1 MTRPGRLHGQ
11 STTPDSDAGSRRFLV
26 THPYHPLFQQE
37 FELVIYRQNWGEERV
52 WFHDTKGRLISL
64 PAVWTSV
71 VAEDAFVAVSA
82 GRSMFRVAELLAL
95 ARLIEELRGL
105 EQRGRSVKEMMS

>member
-1 MTRPGRLHGQ
+1 LI
-11 STTPDSDAGSRRFLV
+11 
-26 THPYHPLFQQE
+26 
-37 FELVIYRQNWGEERV
+37 IYRQNWGEERV

-105 EQRGRSVKEMMS
+105 EQMEECKANVVFNCTGNDVGQGRDGT